1 MSSPPPHT
9 ATERLLPA
17 AAPAASAAEA
27 PCVYYDGGCPL
38 CRAEIATYQ
47 RTPGGDALRW
57 VDAHG
62 CAPAELGPGLDRQA
76 ALARMHVRR
85 ADGTVVQGAAA
96 FVEIWSH
103 LPRWRWLARAAR
115 WPGALPF
122 MELGYRVF
130 LRLRPLWR
138 PTAASAAS
146 ATAPFPN
153 PLWRELRTD
162 HAGETGAVMIYRGV
176 LAVTRDPALREFAR
190 HHLETEQR
198 HLALVE
204 QVVPGRWR
212 SRLLPLWR
220 LSGWLTGALP
230 ALAGPRA
237 VYATIQAVETF
248 VDHHYAAQRAM
259 IDTLLAPGEGS
270 AGPDTHANLRDLRA
284 LLAQCQ
290 SDEVAHRDD
299 AAGRWDGRARGLLAV
314 WITLVGRGSDA
325 AVRLCRYL

>member
-1 MSSPPPHT
+1 MPTLPTPR
-9 ATERLLPA
+9 APEPVAPA
-17 AAPAASAAEA
+17 AAA

-62 CAPAELGPGLDRQA
+62 CGPAELGPGLDRQA

-115 WPGALPF
+115 WPGVLPM
-122 MELGYRVF
+122 MELGYRAF

-138 PTAASAAS
+138 PVAKAAND
-146 ATAPFPN
+146 TFPR

-176 LAVTRDPALREFAR
+176 LAVSRDPALREFAR

-204 QVVPGRWR
+204 QVVPTRWR

-248 VDHHYAAQRAM
+248 VDRHYAAQLAM
-259 IDTLLAPGEGS
+259 IDALLAQGEGG
-270 AGPDTHANLRDLRA
+270 AGPDAYASLRA

-290 SDEVAHRDD
+290 SDEIAHRDD

-314 WITLVGRGSDA
+314 WTTLVGRGSDA
-325 AVRLCRYL
+325 AVRLCRHL